1 LDEIFGKKQV
11 DVNGVERS
19 TKVFRKTR
27 VTQVPIKEEEEDER
41 EGTNASVNAE
51 EYAKGV
57 NPKSAQ
63 LEPYDE
69 DEDVVVLPT
78 KVTRS

>member
-27 VTQVPIKEEEEDER
+27 VTQVPIKEEEEE
-41 EGTNASVNAE
+41 
-51 EYAKGV
+51 
-57 NPKSAQ
+57 
-63 LEPYDE
+63 
-69 DEDVVVLPT
+69 
-78 KVTRS
+78 